1 MELRKNVSTIDKIS
15 LLARQHY
22 YIYIYYIYILYIYI
36 YIYYIYIY
44 YIIYII
50 YITVYVGFWMV
61 SVCFGSICS
70 WGWSKTT
77 QLRGTTLR
85 CDLGIFSE
93 AMFRWFLLLRSRSME
108 LTQGSCLQF
117 YNNHVISLCKGLRS
131 INTHHPP
138 FMGGNSGTP
147 LADPF
152 LDMHGMYRNHPIQG
166 HMLHYFTWCLS
177 WKDLWGSFSLFGI
190 VRAQH
195 PKASHHLSTW

>member
-1 MELRKNVSTIDKIS
+1 M
-15 LLARQHY
+15 
-22 YIYIYYIYILYIYI
+22 
-36 YIYYIYIY
+36 
-44 YIIYII
+44 
-50 YITVYVGFWMV
+50 GFWMV

-77 QLRGTTLR
+77 NSGGTTLR

-117 YNNHVISLCKGLRS
+117 YNNHVISLCEGLRS

-152 LDMHGMYRNHPIQG
+152 SGHAWYVQNHPIQG
-166 HMLHYFTWCLS
+166 HMLHYFHLMSILERPCE
-177 WKDLWGSFSLFGI
+177 DRFPSLELCEHSI
-190 VRAQH
+190 QKLAII
-195 PKASHHLSTW
+195 